1 MNEQIS
7 DTIEKKNTLKSL
19 NIKELTNQTSTS
31 ETLQQNSDFN
41 KSIERFATAA
51 INSNFV
57 FITVILTCFLIL
69 VFSIGLIIVNM
80 NISNLFFQTYFI
92 LNWKTF
98 RR

>member
-7 DTIEKKNTLKSL
+7 NTIEKKNTAKNLS
-19 NIKELTNQTSTS
+19 IKEITNQTSTS

-69 VFSIGLIIVNM
+69 VFSIGLIIVNL
-80 NISNLFFQTYFI
+80 NISKLFINSHFI
-92 LNWKTF
+92 LKF
-98 RR
+98 K